1 MKQLLQ
7 LQSILITDPPPSS
20 LIDPNLVAVKLISAA
35 ASHGNPRHA
44 DLIFSLLP
52 DPNLAAW
59 NSRLKALAD
68 NRLYALALARFNS
81 LLLLRPR
88 LLPDEFSFTSILKC
102 CAALAAAS
110 SGEASHAFVVARGI
124 ASNLFVANSLVD
136 MYFKFGRPVLARR
149 LFDEM
154 LLKDVVSWNTLISG
168 FSLRGDV
175 GAARKMFDEMPIRTL
190 VTWSAMISCH
200 AKSGD
205 TSAARHLFD
214 QMPQKNIVVWNA
226 MISGYAQNEKFS
238 DSLKLFRA
246 MLQSRSLRPNP
257 ATLVSVLSACAH
269 LGALDSGRWIHSYID
284 RNAVELT
291 LFLGNALADMYAKC
305 GCIIEA
311 RKVFDELHEKDVI
324 SWSII
329 ISGLAMFGH
338 AEEAMSAF
346 NEMLHRGTEPP
357 NEITFMGILSAC
369 THSGL
374 VDAGL
379 EYFRL
384 MREEFFIPPTVEH
397 YGCMVDLLSRA
408 GRLNEAEDLIA
419 SMTIQPNVIV
429 WGALLGG
436 CRIYKDIERGE
447 RVVRRILQLD
457 SEHSGSY
464 VYLSTVYTS
473 VGRLEEAAEC
483 RMKMRKKR
491 VTKTP
496 GCSWI
501 EVDHVVYEFFMGD
514 RSNPRSQEI
523 YSRLGELRKKMK
535 LAGYVPNTGVVSHS
549 VGDEEKEDA
558 ILMHSEKLALVFG
571 LISTVGGET
580 IRIVKNLRVCDDCHE
595 AFKVISKLE
604 GREIIL
610 RDRSRFHQFKHGLCS
625 CNDYW

>member
-1 MKQLLQ
+1 M
-7 LQSILITDPPPSS
+7 LIADPPPSS

-110 SGEASHAFVVARGI
+110 SGEASHAFIVAHGI

-136 MYFKFGRPVLARR
+136 
-149 LFDEM
+149 
-154 LLKDVVSWNTLISG
+154 I

-175 GAARKMFDEMPIRTL
+175 GAARKLFDEMPSRTF

-205 TSAARHLFD
+205 TCAARHLFD

-346 NEMLHRGTEPP
+346 NEMLLRGTEPP

-419 SMTIQPNVIV
+419 SMTVQPNVIV

-483 RMKMRKKR
+483 RMKMRNKR
-491 VTKTP
+491 VMKTP

-501 EVDHVVYEFFMGD
+501 EVDHAVYEFFMGD

-558 ILMHSEKLALVFG
+558 ISMHSEKLALVFG